1 MVSSAGIIITNGK
14 KLLGVFP
21 ASKDNWDIPK
31 GKKKNSK
38 ESDIN
43 CAIRECEEETGIIL
57 SKSDL
62 IDIGIFPYTSQN
74 LIGKKLHLYIYKTSD
89 LPEISEMKCNSYKM
103 IGGQKFSEIIKY
115 KYIKKK
121 KIGKK
126 FLGYLVLIIKE
137 AMWRTK

>member
-1 MVSSAGIIITNGK
+1 MLIIK
-14 KLLGVFP
+14 KDKGEIIL
-21 ASKDNWDIPK
+21 PK